1 MKAFIALC
9 VLFVGAYSAPM
20 LDEKLGNPWS
30 LFKRVHGKQY
40 NSIEEETN
48 R

>member
-1 MKAFIALC
+1 MKAFIALSL
-9 VLFVGAYSAPM
+9 LFVGAYCAPM
-20 LDEKLGNPWS
+20 LDAQQGNQWA

-40 NSIEEETN
+40 TSVEEEAS